1 MKKILLALSVVLTCA
16 IFTACTDT
24 TDCECSYGTEIYQ
37 YYDWPGSCSD
47 IVFDLTKAE
56 IGDSPFICVEI

>member
-24 TDCECSYGTEIYQ
+24 ADCECTSGTETYQ

-47 IVFDLTKAE
+47 IVLDAKKAE
-56 IGDSPFICVEI
+56 FGNLPFNCVEI